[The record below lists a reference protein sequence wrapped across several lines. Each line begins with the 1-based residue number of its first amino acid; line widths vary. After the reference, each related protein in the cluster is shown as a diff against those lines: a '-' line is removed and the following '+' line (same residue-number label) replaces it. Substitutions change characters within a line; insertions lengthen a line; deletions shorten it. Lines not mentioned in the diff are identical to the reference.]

1 MCIWF
6 ILLLAFDLRLVGGNS
21 SSGRVEIKHDG
32 EWGTVCDDGWTVSV
46 FYVNFVVSIHINCI
60 SAKVKCMF
68 FRDSMSSQLK
78 SESIWKCRNRT
89 FYVNQSRDFHSRDTT
104 CVVFFELDGRW

>member
-1 MCIWF
+1 MCVCVGF
-6 ILLLAFDLRLVGGNS
+6 FLLVALNLRLVGRNS

-60 SAKVKCMF
+60 PS
-68 FRDSMSSQLK
+68 LG
-78 SESIWKCRNRT
+78 
-89 FYVNQSRDFHSRDTT
+89 T
-104 CVVFFELDGRW
+104 C

>member
-1 MCIWF
+1 
-6 ILLLAFDLRLVGGNS
+6 
-21 SSGRVEIKHDG
+21 
-32 EWGTVCDDGWTVSV
+32 
-46 FYVNFVVSIHINCI
+46 
-60 SAKVKCMF
+60 MF

-78 SESIWKCRNRT
+78 SEYTRKSRNRT